1 MKSILAQQSPQSSSP
16 WAPARLRQEDADR
29 RQQEICGE
37 VQRAA
42 NGLRRREELWPRGK
56 DV

>member
-1 MKSILAQQSPQSSSP
+1 MKSILAQQSPQQQP
-16 WAPARLRQEDADR
+16 VGAGALAAGDADR
-29 RQQEICGE
+29 RQQEIGGE